1 MEYTDLV
8 QVNLHSVHGY
18 LRCRCA
24 YCYSPRGL
32 NQAGLK
38 IDSVPLD
45 IYTDLIN
52 RGWSRFGNYYC
63 KIDPTESC
71 CKVFPLRLDVTKHKM
86 RHSHSKA
93 IKKWKKFVDG
103 QDFKPKD
110 VGKESDDV
118 IDEEQNEMEEMM
130 KNKFEIPEKKL
141 QSLKHD
147 INLQLLK
154 KEGEKQI
161 EDQLLISKA
170 LEKLCSELEKQD
182 SHIFFQGLGLQGPY
196 NLEMGEKC
204 KKKIKVLKSRSPKYG
219 DFNTNF
225 LQILFSNNQQKLSKI
240 GIKNLADFVRKI
252 KTPLSEQLAPLIGSI
267 RFNIQDNGYIGF
279 VDNSWE
285 AKEMKLLEREK
296 KNGNWWN
303 ILTPAVKSQSSGEY
317 IKDPSKLNKALKVI
331 DGMFVE
337 KRISDKGADRPDLS
351 QQNKVTKDMFGQV
364 IREQSINP
372 KGRKF
377 EIKMEKAK
385 FERESFELYKKY
397 CSDRHKG
404 SNRDEKTYGQFMCIQ
419 NLEYEKLESEGHEL
433 RLGCYHTKYYLDG
446 KLIAVGVL
454 DIAPTCIYSVYFFYD
469 PDYKHLSLGT
479 VSIIKEIEYMKE
491 MQKYFPDF
499 KYYHLGGY
507 VQNCQKMSYKK
518 DFEPAELLCPMT
530 FQWVMLDEEVEKRIE
545 ENKKRLCSEE
555 REVMEDMDFSRE
567 DTEKYVKDHVQ
578 ISVRGATR
586 LQELGEIS
594 PKYYVKVF
602 KELVMGL
609 GKKLTDIFEFGIYD
623 SFGF

>member
-1 MEYTDLV
+1 MEYTDIV
-8 QVNLHSVHGY
+8 QVNLHTVHGY

-38 IDSVPLD
+38 IDCVPLD
-45 IYTDLIN
+45 VYTDLIN

-71 CKVFPLRLDVTKHKM
+71 CKVYPLRLDVTKYKM
-86 RHSHSKA
+86 RHSHKKA
-93 IKKWKKFVDG
+93 LNKWKKFVDG
-103 QDFKPKD
+103 QDFKPKASE
-110 VGKESDDV
+110 KESDDA
-118 IDEEQNEMEEMM
+118 IDEEHNEMEEMM

-154 KEGEKQI
+154 KEGEK
-161 EDQLLISKA
+161 ELENQLMISKA
-170 LEKLCSELEKQD
+170 LEKVIDEIERTDCNTFLQA
-182 SHIFFQGLGLQGPY
+182 LGLQGPY

-225 LQILFSNNQQKLSKI
+225 LQILFSNNQQKLSKV
-240 GIKNLADFVRKI
+240 GIKNLTDFVCKI
-252 KTPLSEQLAPLIGSI
+252 KTPLSAKLAPLIGSI

-285 AKEMKLLEREK
+285 RKEMKFLEREK
-296 KNGNWWN
+296 KDGNWWN
-303 ILTPAVKSQSSGEY
+303 ILSPAVKSQSSGES
-317 IKDPSKLNKALKVI
+317 IKNKALKMM
-331 DGMFVE
+331 DGMLVE
-337 KRISDKGADRPDLS
+337 KRISDKSADRPNLS
-351 QQNKVTKDMFGQV
+351 QNKVGKDMFGQV
-364 IREQSINP
+364 IREQSISP

-404 SNRDEKTYGQFMCIQ
+404 SNRDEKTYAQFMCIQ
-419 NLEYEKLESEGHEL
+419 NLEYEKLEAEGHEL

-454 DIAPTCIYSVYFFYD
+454 DIAPTGIYSVYFFYD

-479 VSIIKEIEYMKE
+479 VSIIKEIGYMKE
-491 MQKYFPDF
+491 MQKYFPEF
-499 KYYHLGGY
+499 RYYHLGGY

-518 DFEPAELLCPMT
+518 DFEPAELLCPVT
-530 FQWVMLDEEVEKRIE
+530 FQWVMLDEGVEKRIE
-545 ENKKRLCSEE
+545 KNKKRLSAEE
-555 REVMEDMDFSRE
+555 KEVMEDMDFSQE
-567 DTEKYVKDHVQ
+567 DMEKYVKENVQ
-578 ISVRGATR
+578 IKVRGATK

-609 GKKLTDIFEFGIYD
+609 GKKLTKIFEFGIYD